1 VANRRGLWLALALGV
16 GVPLAVIGVVW
27 YGWASPKLYRST
39 QSPDGGWRVNVMRRR
54 NPLYPL
60 VDGVEVTVEVRSG
73 SGKLMLR
80 DAIDSRD
87 RWEDVEA
94 RYPEVVCRDDS
105 ILVGPGWFDGHQSR
119 YYSVARVGITHSQRP
134 RP

>member
-1 VANRRGLWLALALGV
+1 M
-16 GVPLAVIGVVW
+16 
-27 YGWASPKLYRST
+27 
-39 QSPDGGWRVNVMRRR
+39 SPDGGWRVNVMRTR

-60 VDGVEVTVEVRSG
+60 VDGVEVTVEVRSA
-73 SGKLMLR
+73 SGKVMLR

-105 ILVGPGWFDGHQSR
+105 ILVGPGWFDGQQSG
-119 YYSVARVGITHSQRP
+119 YYSVARVGMTHSRRP
-134 RP
+134 GP